1 MFKSAFTSARA
12 SARSFSTSAR
22 TQTNRS
28 YALSAGIIGASALA
42 YISYNTK
49 GAEWFAKD
57 APKTLNDPN
66 EWVSLPLISSQ
77 QVNHNTK
84 TLKFALPT
92 DEHIIGLNIASAL
105 LTKYKGPNDEKPTI
119 RPYTPVSEEDAKGYV
134 ELMVKKYEGGPM
146 STHLCEMEKN
156 QRLDFKGP
164 ILKYKYEPN
173 MHDTIGLIAAGKS
186 MTTKFEIPF

>member
-1 MFKSAFTSARA
+1 M
-12 SARSFSTSAR
+12 
-22 TQTNRS
+22 
-28 YALSAGIIGASALA
+28 LGAAAIA
-42 YISYNTK
+42 YVGYNTK
-49 GAEWFAKD
+49 SAEWFAKD
-57 APKTLNDPN
+57 APKALKDPN
-66 EWVSLPLISSQ
+66 EWVSLPLISSE

-105 LTKYKGPNDEKPTI
+105 LTKYQGPQDEKPTI

-146 STHLCEMEKN
+146 STHLCEMEKD
-156 QRLDFKGP
+156 QRIYFKGP

-173 MHDTIGLIAAGKS
+173 MHDTIGLIAAGQSSITIEK
-186 MTTKFEIPF
+186 